1 MLTQTEVEERL
12 TPYMAR
18 IVRVMM
24 GAWADWMAS
33 GKSGRWKRRRS
44 RANYIW
50 EELACGAEAAFAN
63 DPSVQIIPK
72 NQSCWFHIDGLVF
85 RLKKSDAS
93 GLTSNYP
100 TQTALDY
107 HDQQEDLPGIPPV
120 QRLEV
125 TYVLNKLETA
135 VQDIL
140 LVARDR
146 GRVLWCSSLLRKD
159 EGGNVVSITSPAGP
173 TPPAPAPKTIK
184 IRVKSEREKKKENE
198 T

>member
-1 MLTQTEVEERL
+1 MLSQAEIEERL

-18 IVRVMM
+18 IVGVVLN
-24 GAWADWMAS
+24 AWADWMVS

-63 DPSVQIIPK
+63 DSNVRIHPK
-72 NQSCWFHIDGLVF
+72 HQSCWFHIDDLVF
-85 RLKKSDAS
+85 RFKKSDSS

-100 TQTALDY
+100 TQAAMDY
-107 HDQQEDLPGIPPV
+107 HDQQEDLPGIPRV

-140 LVARDR
+140 LVARDQSK
-146 GRVLWCSSLLRKD
+146 VLWCSSLLR
-159 EGGNVVSITSPAGP
+159 EGGIVVPITVPAVP
-173 TPPAPAPKTIK
+173 KPPIPAPKTIK
-184 IRVKSEREKKKENE
+184 IPVKSKHDRKTENE
-198 T
+198 P

>member
-1 MLTQTEVEERL
+1 MRTQAEVEARL
-12 TPYMAR
+12 SPYMAR
-18 IVRVMM
+18 ITRVIL

-63 DPSVQIIPK
+63 DPRVRIHPK
-72 NQSCWFHIDGLVF
+72 HQSCWFHIDDLVF
-85 RLKKSDAS
+85 RFKKSDSS

-100 TQTALDY
+100 TQAALDY
-107 HDQQEDLPGIPPV
+107 HDQQEDLPGIPRV

-135 VQDIL
+135 VQDIM
-140 LVARDR
+140 LVARDQ
-146 GRVLWCSSLLRKD
+146 GRVLWCSSLLRND
-159 EGGNVVSITSPAGP
+159 EGGNVVPITVPAAPKPP
-173 TPPAPAPKTIK
+173 TPVPKTIK
-184 IRVKSEREKKKENE
+184 SPVKSKHEKKTENE
-198 T
+198 P